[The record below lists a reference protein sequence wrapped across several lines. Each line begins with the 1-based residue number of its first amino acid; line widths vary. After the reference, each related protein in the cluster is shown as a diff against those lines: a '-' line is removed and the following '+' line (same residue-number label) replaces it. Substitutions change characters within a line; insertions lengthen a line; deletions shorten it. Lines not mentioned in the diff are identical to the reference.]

1 MFDPFPALGLSR
13 PTPCGELGQV
23 MAVQVMDAVTDES
36 GVLGPIVAVAH
47 GRSVY
52 PPPPGP
58 RFLKRQFGW
67 MIFEAGL

>member
-1 MFDPFPALGLSR
+1 M
-13 PTPCGELGQV
+13 V
-23 MAVQVMDAVTDES
+23 AVTDES
-36 GVLGPIVAVAH
+36 GALGPIVAVAH

-58 RFLKRQFGW
+58 RFLKRQFGR